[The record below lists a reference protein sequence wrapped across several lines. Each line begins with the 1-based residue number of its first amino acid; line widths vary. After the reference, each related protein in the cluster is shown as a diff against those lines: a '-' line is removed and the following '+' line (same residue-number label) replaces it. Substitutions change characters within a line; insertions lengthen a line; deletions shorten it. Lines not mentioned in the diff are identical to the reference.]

1 VAQKAGTGTIRWGII
16 GTANIA
22 RGQFLPGLRE
32 AGEGTAALVASRD
45 AERARAFAA
54 EHGVDRG
61 VEGYASVIESDDVD
75 AVYIAVPNSLHSEWT
90 IRALQAGKAVLCEKP
105 LSVGSARTAQVLDA
119 AAAIPGALLWEAF
132 VFPFQAQHQ
141 RLIELVAKG
150 AIGEPAEIV
159 SSFHFRVSNPA
170 NIRLSAELGG
180 GALADVGCYPIRLAY
195 EVFGGSASASSSSA
209 GFENAAISGVAVRD
223 SQVEVDA
230 AAIVSWGTRRLML
243 TCGFRRSYDTF
254 TRVLGDQGQ
263 LHLTNPFHPGPADT
277 LTVLRPG
284 SDPVVEHPNTD
295 ARSFTA
301 AIRHI
306 HAVLHGSEPPRQ
318 TAAESALANARLLE
332 AVQLACGAGQVASG
346 AEQVASGAEQVAS
359 GAEQ

>member
-1 VAQKAGTGTIRWGII
+1 VAQNPGVTRWGIV

-32 AGEGTAALVASRD
+32 AGGGRAVLVGSRD
-45 AERARAFAA
+45 AERARSFAA

-61 VEGYASVIESDDVD
+61 VGGYASVIDSDEVD
-75 AVYIAVPNSLHSEWT
+75 AVYVAVPNTLHAEWT

-105 LSVGSARTAQVLDA
+105 LSVGSARTAAVLEA

-132 VFPFQAQHQ
+132 VFPFQAQHR
-141 RLIELVAKG
+141 RLIELVADG

-180 GALADVGCYPIRLAY
+180 GALADVGCYPIRLAF
-195 EVFGGSASASSSSA
+195 EVFGASGGFGGGPDGGFGSAVCA
-209 GFENAAISGVAVRD
+209 GTSVRD

-230 AAIVSWGTRRLML
+230 AAIASWGARRLLL

-254 TRVLGDQGQ
+254 TRVLGPEGQ
-263 LHLTNPFHPGPADT
+263 LQLTNPFHPVPADT
-277 LTVLRPG
+277 LTLHRQG
-284 SDPVVEHPNTD
+284 SEPVVEHPTTD
-295 ARSFTA
+295 AHSFTA

-306 HAVLHGSEPPRQ
+306 HAALQGSETPRL
-318 TAAESALANARLLE
+318 TAAGSALANARMLE
-332 AVQLACGAGQVASG
+332 AVQRACGAGR
-346 AEQVASGAEQVAS
+346 
-359 GAEQ
+359 

>member
-1 VAQKAGTGTIRWGII
+1 VSQSDGTTRWGIV

-32 AGEGTAALVASRD
+32 AGGGRAVLVGSRD
-45 AERARAFAA
+45 AERAASFAG

-61 VEGYASVIESDDVD
+61 VAGYANVVESDEVD
-75 AVYIAVPNSLHSEWT
+75 AVYVAVPNTLHSEWT

-105 LSVGSARTAQVLDA
+105 LSVGSAQTAAVLDA

-141 RLIELVAKG
+141 RLIELLADG

-180 GALADVGCYPIRLAY
+180 GALADVGCYPIRLAF
-195 EVFGGSASASSSSA
+195 EVFGASGAFGPDFGSAACVGSAVM
-209 GFENAAISGVAVRD
+209 G
-223 SQVEVDA
+223 SQVEVEA
-230 AAIVSWGTRRLML
+230 PAIVSWDARRLLL

-254 TRVLGDQGQ
+254 TRVLGPEGQ
-263 LHLTNPFHPGPADT
+263 VQLTNPFHPVPEDT
-277 LTVLRPG
+277 LTLHRQG
-284 SDPVVEHPNTD
+284 SEPVTEHPTTD
-295 ARSFTA
+295 AHSFTA
-301 AIRHI
+301 AIRHVN
-306 HAVLHGSEPPRQ
+306 AVVQGREAPRL
-318 TAAESALANARLLE
+318 TAADSALANARMLE
-332 AVQLACGAGQVASG
+332 TVQLACGVGR
-346 AEQVASGAEQVAS
+346 
-359 GAEQ
+359 

>member
-1 VAQKAGTGTIRWGII
+1 VVKDPEPSKIRWGII

-22 RGQFLPGLRE
+22 RAQFLPGLRE
-32 AGEGTAALVASRD
+32 AGNGGAVLVGSRD

-61 VEGYASVIESDDVD
+61 VAGYASVIESDEVD

-105 LSVGSARTAQVLDA
+105 LAVGSAQTAAVLDA

-141 RLIELVAKG
+141 RLMELVADG
-150 AIGEPAEIV
+150 AIGAPAEIV

-195 EVFGGSASASSSSA
+195 EVFGASA
-209 GFENAAISGVAVRD
+209 GFDGDNGLFEDAAIAGSAVRG
-223 SQVEVDA
+223 SEVEVDA
-230 AAIVSWGTRRLML
+230 AAVVSWGAQRLLL
-243 TCGFRRSYDTF
+243 TCGFRRSYDTY
-254 TRVLGDQGQ
+254 TRVLGDEGQ
-263 LHLTNPFHPGPADT
+263 LHLTNPFHPSPADT
-277 LTVLRPG
+277 LTLKRPG
-284 SDPVVEHPNTD
+284 SEPVVELPTKDSH
-295 ARSFTA
+295 SFTA

-306 HAVLHGSEPPRQ
+306 HAVLHGSEAPRL
-318 TAAESALANARLLE
+318 TAATSALANARMLE
-332 AVQLACGAGQVASG
+332 AVQSACGAGQ
-346 AEQVASGAEQVAS
+346 
-359 GAEQ
+359 